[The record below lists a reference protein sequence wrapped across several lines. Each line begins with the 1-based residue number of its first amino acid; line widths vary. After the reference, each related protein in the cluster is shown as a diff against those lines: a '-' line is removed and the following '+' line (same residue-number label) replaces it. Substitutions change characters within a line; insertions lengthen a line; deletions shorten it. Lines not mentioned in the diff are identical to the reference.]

1 MIFRFKQNRLL
12 FILAL
17 IPALGFADALEISRV
32 TYMSH
37 AHDCP
42 GAVGEVTESNGTWR
56 LHYDLTKGGVG
67 SGIMFDFAQP
77 IWAERVSFEAR
88 HPFGHRLTVL
98 AVDSTGQTFRRV
110 LDAYPDEWHRFAFE
124 VAGSWMNSWGGC
136 GDGVFH
142 CPLKGFEV
150 VFDCGVRPPKGEG
163 LVLDGFVRSIDATEI
178 PLERRSEFVVPSCGK
193 GASAV
198 TYDVTDFVTYDRFA
212 GGPRLFFDA
221 KRRCAVRDGKVGLTG
236 NDVVSLFHEI
246 PLWGKV
252 DKLTLEVEASAEA
265 EGAEIVLSGNV
276 RPAAVALKGPQSGES
291 RIQTLVFPAPQGQA
305 WTHLKCLQ
313 IHRGRAVAKEFGLRL
328 VRLTATA
335 RPAESHTV
343 VLADPP
349 TGKTPP
355 ERLHV
360 GILPFADCRGDG
372 FALRVELSDWNG
384 NSLGMLEEPLREFVA
399 GKRQRMDLV
408 LPKCPEGRNYV
419 SYECSLIRHGRPV
432 YGVKKHET
440 SWTRPL
446 AERRISGEK
455 RPDLPWGIGAY
466 LYRTGDFLAFGPGYG
481 YADDE
486 SAFARMEKRAALA
499 AAAGFRW
506 VRSDMEP
513 YRAYRGN
520 GQYDFSFCDRMLDIL
535 DRYGLSVCGGLSP
548 SHFAG
553 AKSYTPEHYELYAK
567 VARRIVERYRDRV
580 HAWEIWNEPDI
591 GFWKGKKEDYPKFV
605 NLVGKAIK
613 DADPSAK
620 VVAASTA
627 GINFPFIDMCRDQG
641 MVFDTLSIH
650 PYRGNPV
657 ERTLLREL
665 AAVTNRTAG
674 AKLYVT
680 EFGWPTGTGSD
691 VYSEREQA
699 AYYARYAMVCA
710 GSGMVHSLYGY
721 NLIDDG
727 FDVSER
733 ENNFGIVRRDFTP
746 KPAYLAMAKVCRTFE
761 DGVPALESKTLPDGE
776 TVFVFSMGKSCAIW
790 ADRRAQIDIET
801 EGPARVTN
809 LMNEPLA
816 EAVSNAQVTVGPLD
830 IVFINNKL
838 AKARKGTTR

>member
-1 MIFRFKQNRLL
+1 MRLL

-17 IPALGFADALEISRV
+17 IPVLGFADAPEISRV

-42 GAVGEVTESNGTWR
+42 GAVGAVTESNGIWR

-110 LDAYPDEWHRFAFE
+110 QDSYPDEWHRFEFE
-124 VAGSWMNSWGGC
+124 VAGNWMNSWGGC

-142 CPLKGFEV
+142 CPLRGFEV

-163 LVLDGFVRSIDATEI
+163 PVLDGFVRSIDATEI
-178 PLERRSEFVVPSCGK
+178 PLERRSEFAVPSCGK
-193 GASAV
+193 GAAAV

-212 GGPRLFFDA
+212 GGPRLLLDA

-252 DKLTLEVEASAEA
+252 DKLTLEVEAPAEA

-276 RPAAVALKGPQSGES
+276 RPAAVALKGPQSGDS

-313 IHRGRAVAKEFGLRL
+313 IHRGRAVAKDFSLRL
-328 VRLTATA
+328 VRLAATA

-349 TGKTPP
+349 SGKVPP

-372 FALRVELSDWNG
+372 FALRVEVSDWNG
-384 NSLGMLEEPLREFVA
+384 NLLGKLEEPLREFVA
-399 GKRQRMDLV
+399 GKRQGVDLL

-419 SYECSLIRHGRPV
+419 SYECSLVRHGRPV

-481 YADDE
+481 HADDE

-548 SHFAG
+548 SHFAE

-567 VARRIVERYRDRV
+567 VARRIVERYRDRI
-580 HAWEIWNEPDI
+580 HAWEVWNEPDI

-665 AAVTNRTAG
+665 AAVTNRTAR

-691 VYSEREQA
+691 VYSGREQA

-710 GSGMVHSLYGY
+710 G
-721 NLIDDG
+721 
-727 FDVSER
+727 
-733 ENNFGIVRRDFTP
+733 
-746 KPAYLAMAKVCRTFE
+746 
-761 DGVPALESKTLPDGE
+761 
-776 TVFVFSMGKSCAIW
+776 
-790 ADRRAQIDIET
+790 
-801 EGPARVTN
+801 
-809 LMNEPLA
+809 
-816 EAVSNAQVTVGPLD
+816 
-830 IVFINNKL
+830 
-838 AKARKGTTR
+838 